1 MNHPIGAGNHSQ
13 RKEKAYFGLCS
24 KACDIGIE
32 AFECG
37 EDASEVVASV
47 VKALED
53 SEMTNAGYGSNLC
66 RDGSVECDASI
77 MSGDNMRWAGV
88 GAISGIMNPVSLAHT
103 LHKFQDEKQLCGLV
117 TPILLTGKGA
127 TDWASSHGFKTD
139 SILTCG
145 KFWITTSNQGQN

>member
-1 MNHPIGAGNHSQ
+1 MNNSTGAGSHNQ

-37 EDASEVVASV
+37 EEVSEVVSKV
-47 VKALED
+47 VKVLED
-53 SEMTNAGYGSNLC
+53 SELTNAGKGSNLC

-77 MSGDNMRWAGV
+77 MSGDKMRWTGV
-88 GAISGIMNPVSLAHT
+88 GAMSGVKNPISVAHA
-103 LHKFQDEKQLCGLV
+103 LHKSQDEKQICALV
-117 TPILLTGKGA
+117 TPILLVGKGA
-127 TDWASSHGFKTD
+127 TDWASSHGFETD

-145 KFWITTSNQGQN
+145 KF